1 MKSSISISHQESG
14 ESGGISFDGK
24 RFHKS
29 HDNLS
34 WWLRSEGF
42 VTRNFEEIA
51 PIFCHSSPVIVSQGM
66 RESYAALTQSDVP
79 WIRAIGKERFLEKVK
94 SAYAC
99 VNKLI
104 EDPNVEPYLSTLLL
118 EREVL
123 SLLQQ
128 TKIDAREFEK
138 RRSSPSVESFA
149 PNPSG
154 FASAIRYSHLTST
167 GRLKVVEG
175 PRILTI
181 SKQDRRVIASRFSD
195 GRILQVDFVSLEPRV
210 ALYSVGQDPGRD
222 DVYEW
227 IAKSVDPT
235 LARSKVKVPTL
246 SILYGQSARNDD
258 PVSSSLRERIGKLFK
273 VDELRGLSSK
283 NGSIRNGYGRPLED
297 VEDRLKISHYVQS
310 TSVDVALLGFRNLL
324 AGLGSHVGK
333 GIVPIFVLHDALI
346 LDVSPELYRMLKEHV
361 ERGVDVEP
369 LGHFPLSLGPIWDE

>member
-1 MKSSISISHQESG
+1 MGIFISLSKDSC
-14 ESGGISFDGK
+14 GIEDGACFDGIK
-24 RFHKS
+24 FHKA
-29 HDNLS
+29 HAPDS
-34 WWLRSEGF
+34 WWLETEISAP
-42 VTRNFEEIA
+42 RNLHDVMPLFGHTV
-51 PIFCHSSPVIVSQGM
+51 PQIVSQQL
-66 RESYAALTQSDVP
+66 RDSYAALTQSDVP
-79 WIRAIGKERFLEKVK
+79 WIRAIGKERFLEKLK
-94 SAYAC
+94 SAHSQ
-99 VNKLI
+99 VNKWL
-104 EDPNVEPYLSTLLL
+104 EDPGVEAYLSNLLL

-123 SLLQQ
+123 SILQQ

-154 FASAIRYSHLTST
+154 FASPIRYSHLTST

-283 NGSIRNGYGRPLED
+283 NGSIRNGYCRPLED